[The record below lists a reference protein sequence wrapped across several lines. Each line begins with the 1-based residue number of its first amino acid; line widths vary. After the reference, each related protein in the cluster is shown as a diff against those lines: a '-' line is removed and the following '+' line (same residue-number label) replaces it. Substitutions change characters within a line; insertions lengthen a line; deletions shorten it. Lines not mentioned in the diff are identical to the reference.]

1 LGGEKKC
8 FTRQREQFIKMNKEY
23 LLWIIWQDD
32 GKTNVYAIQI
42 DSKNSV
48 HGFSFNISRI
58 EAINE
63 AVNYVVENNK

>member
-1 LGGEKKC
+1 MFYTPERTIYKN
-8 FTRQREQFIKMNKEY
+8 EQGIFA
-23 LLWIIWQDD
+23 LDIWQDD